1 MGPIFS
7 SFRGVSV
14 GSGHVIG
21 WTILTFLW
29 TRLSFLSCFRGIV
42 VLLKRPPLFHLPH
55 AGGWLQIFIKMYS
68 TFNFIST
75 ALNPNNSRLKAQI
88 LSSCCT
94 DFMCFK
100 PATIWRHI
108 KHFYKYMH
116 QNLDTT
122 EISQWLLR
130 VGVVIDRNQSQC
142 SVSWI
147 KTQRIFCS
155 CSSIV
160 AFKPP
165 HLFIHSCQSVSFP
178 ISFRQDLIFQTEQVM
193 KY

>member
-1 MGPIFS
+1 MLALRLRS
-7 SFRGVSV
+7 VCQMLMVRGVRDDSPCRWPGFLPRTRSV
-14 GSGHVIG
+14 
-21 WTILTFLW
+21 TFIQ
-29 TRLSFLSCFRGIV
+29 FR
-42 VLLKRPPLFHLPH
+42 
-55 AGGWLQIFIKMYS
+55 FIY
-68 TFNFIST
+68 T
-75 ALNPNNSRLKAQI
+75 ALNPNNSRLKAQM

-100 PATIWRHI
+100 PATIWRRI

-116 QNLDTT
+116 QSLDTT

-130 VGVVIDRNQSQC
+130 VGVVIDRNQSQW

-147 KTQRIFCS
+147 KTQRLFCS

-165 HLFIHSCQSVSFP
+165 HLLIHSCQSVSFP